1 MIKVSVIVPVYKV
14 PLKYLRACLDS
25 LTAQTLQECEFIV
38 VSDGAPEAECAI
50 CAEYAGKDSRLKF
63 FRREH
68 AGVSAT
74 RNYGIEQAQ
83 GEYISFVD
91 SDDWIAPTMLE
102 EIFSFAKKNPSDIV
116 TMDFFISQNGKDFL
130 RKQKPKILNAE
141 WMLRQILLGNLFG
154 GMQIR
159 MIKKAFYDA
168 HVVLFRK
175 NIEYCEDVVFWSE
188 FLQYEPQIS
197 YFGKAFYHYVQD
209 NNGSI
214 TRNYT
219 PEKYRERK
227 KIIRILKEILPPS
240 FEDCINMAAFNV
252 KMQAMRNKLLTPA
265 DYNSFEKTRLSTL
278 FHSNQNW
285 ITKTYL
291 LLHATLLSIFNK
303 SYKEYL

>member
-1 MIKVSVIVPVYKV
+1 MIKVSVIVPVYRV
-14 PLKYLRACLDS
+14 PLEYLRACLDS
-25 LTAQTLQECEFIV
+25 LVAQTMQECEFII
-38 VSDGAPEAECAI
+38 VSDGAPEAECSI
-50 CAEYAGKDSRLKF
+50 CEEYAAKDTRFKF
-63 FRREH
+63 FKREH
-68 AGVSAT
+68 AGVSAA
-74 RNYGIEQAQ
+74 RNFGIEQAQ
-83 GEYISFVD
+83 GEYITFVD
-91 SDDWIAPTMLE
+91 ADDWIASTMLE
-102 EIFSFAKKNPSDIV
+102 EIFFFAKKNPSDIV
-116 TMDFFISQNGKDFL
+116 TMDFFVSQNGKDIL
-130 RKQKPKILNAE
+130 RKQKPKLLCAE
-141 WMLRQILLGNLFG
+141 SMLRQILIGELFG

-159 MIKKAFYDA
+159 IIKKAFYDS
-168 HVVLFRK
+168 HIVLFRE
-175 NIEYCEDVVFWSE
+175 NIEYCEDVIFWSE
-188 FLQYEPQIS
+188 FLQYAPQIS

-227 KIIRILKEILPPS
+227 KFIRILKETLSPS

-252 KMQAMRNKLLTPA
+252 KMEAMRNKLLTPT

-285 ITKTYL
+285 ITKIYL

>member
-14 PLKYLRACLDS
+14 PLEYLRACLDS
-25 LTAQTLQECEFIV
+25 LNAQTMQECEFII

-74 RNYGIEQAQ
+74 RNYGIEKAQ
-83 GEYISFVD
+83 GEYITFVD

-154 GMQIR
+154 GMPIR
-159 MIKKAFYDA
+159 MIKKAFYDS

>member
-68 AGVSAT
+68 TGVSAT

-159 MIKKAFYDA
+159 MIKKVFYDS

-227 KIIRILKEILPPS
+227 KVIRILKEILPPS